1 MNAIMWFLYLA
12 DVVES
17 IEFISGTIMLVTGIA
32 LIVWVP
38 IYIMAYSNGDVNEED
53 KPFYTKLIK
62 RLSIILS
69 VAIFFNVMVPSK
81 NTIYMMLGVKA
92 TGEVINEINK
102 SPIAEK
108 AYLLLEHKL
117 DEALKD
123 NNTPAPNTEAK
134 SASDAK

>member
-1 MNAIMWFLYLA
+1 MWFLYLA

-17 IEFISGTIMLVTGIA
+17 IGSISGITILVISIA
-32 LIVWVP
+32 LGVLVSV
-38 IYIMAYSNGDVNEED
+38 YMLAYSNGDVNEKD

-69 VAIFFNVMVPSK
+69 VAIFFNVVVPSK

-92 TGEVINEINK
+92 TGEVISEINK